1 MSAEEIASVG
11 SARMRMLKATI
22 ITCAVTGVLFWL
34 MASGAYVWLKTLH
47 ILAIISWM
55 AGLLY
60 LPRLFVYH
68 CEAEAGS
75 KQSETF
81 KTMERRLLKG
91 IMYPAMI
98 ASWSVGLW
106 LAWDQILF
114 GDLWFQ
120 IKLALVLVL
129 TWVHWFYDNCM
140 VEFAEDRNQRP
151 QRFYRF
157 MNEVPTL
164 LMIGIVIMVIVKPF

>member
-1 MSAEEIASVG
+1 MMKAPGLLMLRAAVIALVVT
-11 SARMRMLKATI
+11 ALMIWI
-22 ITCAVTGVLFWL
+22 IQSDGYLWMKV
-34 MASGAYVWLKTLH
+34 LH
-47 ILAIISWM
+47 IVAIISWM

-68 CEAEAGS
+68 CEAEVGS

-81 KTMERRLLKG
+81 KVMERRLLKA
-91 IMYPAMI
+91 IMVPAMI
-98 ASWSVGLW
+98 ASWAAGLW
-106 LAWDQILF
+106 LGWELSLF

-120 IKLALVLVL
+120 LKLLLAVTL
-129 TWVHWFYDNCM
+129 TWVHWFYANS
-140 VEFAEDRNQRP
+140 VQEFAEDRNQRP

-164 LMIGIVIMVIVKPF
+164 LMIGIVILVVVRPF

>member
-1 MSAEEIASVG
+1 
-11 SARMRMLKATI
+11 MLKATI
-22 ITCAVTGVLFWL
+22 ITCVIAGGLVWL
-34 MASGAYVWLKTLH
+34 MPSGAYQWLKTLH

-75 KQSETF
+75 RQSETF

-98 ASWSVGLW
+98 ASWSSGLW
-106 LAWDQILF
+106 LAWDLALF
-114 GDLWFQ
+114 GELWFQ
-120 IKLALVLVL
+120 AKFALVLVL

-140 VEFAEDRNQRP
+140 VEFAEDRNLRP

-164 LMIGIVIMVIVKPF
+164 LMIGMVTLVIVRPF

>member
-1 MSAEEIASVG
+1 
-11 SARMRMLKATI
+11 MLRALV
-22 ITCAVTGVLFWL
+22 ITLVVAALLIWL
-34 MASGAYVWLKTLH
+34 VPGGAYPWFKALH
-47 ILAIISWM
+47 IVAIISWM

-75 KQSETF
+75 RQSETF
-81 KTMERRLLKG
+81 KVMERRLLRG

-98 ASWSVGLW
+98 ASWCMGLW
-106 LAWDQILF
+106 LAWDQGLF

-120 IKLALVLVL
+120 VKLALVLTL
-129 TWVHWFYDNCM
+129 TWVHWFCDNC
-140 VEFAEDRNQRP
+140 VREFAEDRNERP

-157 MNEVPTL
+157 INEVPTL
-164 LMIGIVIMVIVKPF
+164 LMIGIVIMVVVRPF

>member
-1 MSAEEIASVG
+1 
-11 SARMRMLKATI
+11 MLKATV
-22 ITCAVTGVLFWL
+22 ITLAIAGLAIWL
-34 MASGAYVWLKTLH
+34 LPSGAYLTLRTLH

-68 CEAEAGS
+68 CDAEAGS
-75 KQSETF
+75 QQSETF

-91 IMYPAMI
+91 IMYPAMV
-98 ASWSVGLW
+98 ASWCAGLW
-106 LAWDQILF
+106 LAWDQSLF

-120 IKLALVLVL
+120 MKLAFVLVL

-140 VEFAEDRNQRP
+140 VEFAEDMNQRP

-164 LMIGIVIMVIVKPF
+164 LMIGIVTLVVVRPF